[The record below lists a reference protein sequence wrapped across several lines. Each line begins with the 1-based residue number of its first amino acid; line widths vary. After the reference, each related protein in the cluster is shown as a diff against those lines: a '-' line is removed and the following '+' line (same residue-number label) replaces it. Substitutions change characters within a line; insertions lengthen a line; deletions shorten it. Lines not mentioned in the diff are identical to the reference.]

1 MEKYIPKSAIVEEI
15 ERRIK
20 ECDKL
25 ADAAADNNLPNTQ
38 QANELLIRQYT
49 SLLHFIDTL
58 EAKDVDL
65 GQEIKNR
72 IDSLSNL
79 YCYMEDLFNGN
90 EEEGVYPIPEKVT
103 NELFEFAK
111 HFYELGLKAKGE

>member
-1 MEKYIPKSAIVEEI
+1 MKQLIDKAAIIAEI
-15 ERRIK
+15 DSK
-20 ECDKL
+20 KKCAQTL
-25 ADAAADNNLPNTQ
+25 GDNAINSSMQ
-38 QANELLIRQYT
+38 QFYDGMKHGCVDIL
-49 SLLHFIDTL
+49 SFIDTI
-58 EAKDVDL
+58 ETKEVDL
-65 GQEIKNR
+65 EKEIKNR

-111 HFYELGLKAKGE
+111 HFYELGLTQKGE